1 MLSVTLPVAALD
13 VQAVDAVPARV
24 APAQRC
30 PCCMRVFVESSLGEV
45 LSGVNTQECVAACL
59 EKTGI

>member
-1 MLSVTLPVAALD
+1 VAVTLPVAAPD

-30 PCCMRVFVESSLGEV
+30 QGFMRVFVESSLGEV

-59 EKTGI
+59 GKTSV